1 MRFAVAA
8 ILCCFLFVL
17 AAPCQAPPA
26 PTTPQDYVCP
36 MDPDVRSATPGV
48 CPRCGMKLVLGIPD
62 SVEYP
67 MDLSVTPAV
76 PRAGAPTELLF
87 RVRDPRSGAPIE
99 HFEIVHEKL
108 FHMFIVSQDLSYFI
122 HDHPVPG
129 ADGAFRFEERFP
141 RPGLY
146 RIGGDFYPSGATPQ
160 LVIRTVI
167 VPGSDAPLQPAHL
180 EPDVAPKQA
189 ANVRMELT
197 TDPAQ
202 PIAGVKTSLFFHLT
216 PGNGVEKYLGAW
228 GHMLAAS
235 DDLIDMIHTHPYIAY
250 GGPDEQFE
258 LIFPRA
264 RTYRVWVQIQ
274 REGVVN
280 VAAFNVPVEA
290 LNQAGTR

>member
-1 MRFAVAA
+1 MRFAAAA
-8 ILCCFLFVL
+8 IVCLCFLAL
-17 AAPCQAPPA
+17 AGPFQSAPV
-26 PTTPQDYVCP
+26 PTLPQDYVCP

-62 SVEYP
+62 EIEYP
-67 MDLSVTPAV
+67 LDLSVTPPV
-76 PRAGAPTELLF
+76 PRAGADTELLF
-87 RVRDPRSGAPIE
+87 RVRDPRSGALVRN
-99 HFEIVHEKL
+99 FEIVHEKL

-122 HDHPVPG
+122 HDHPVAG
-129 ADGAFRFEERFP
+129 ADGAFRFAERFP
-141 RPGLY
+141 KPGLY
-146 RIGGDFYPSGATPQ
+146 RIGGDYYPVGATPQ
-160 LVIRTVI
+160 LVVRTVI
-167 VPGSDAPLQPAHL
+167 VPGSDTPPATAHL

-189 ANVRMELT
+189 ANVRVELT

-216 PGNGVEKYLGAW
+216 PADGIEKYLGAW

-250 GGPDEQFE
+250 GGPDEEFV

-264 RTYRVWVQIQ
+264 RTYRVWVQFQ

-280 VAAFNVPVEA
+280 IAGFNVPVQA
-290 LNQAGTR
+290 LK